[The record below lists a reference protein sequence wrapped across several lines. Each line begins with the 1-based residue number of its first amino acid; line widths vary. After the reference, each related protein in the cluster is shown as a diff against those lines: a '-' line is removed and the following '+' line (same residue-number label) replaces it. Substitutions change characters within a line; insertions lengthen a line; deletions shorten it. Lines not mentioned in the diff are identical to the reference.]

1 MKPISVEMSAFGPYK
16 DSVVIDFSKIGENG
30 IFLITGDT
38 GAGKTTIFDAIVF
51 ALYGSVSGSNRQVT
65 TVRSDFAD
73 ENTQTYVE
81 LVFSHKGKIYKVRRN
96 PQYERP
102 KKSGEGTTT
111 QLADAF
117 IEQDGKVLATG
128 IVNVDNKVKEIL
140 SIDVKQFKQ
149 ISMLAQGEF
158 LKILFAESKERTEIF
173 RKIFDTYIYEDIKN
187 KLNDK
192 QKEAY
197 TKLNNYKTKFLTNT
211 NNIKWNEEPDFIKA
225 LSEKNI
231 HTYIKD
237 ILALLEIEVEKN
249 EEENKEIEKDVKKL
263 DKEQKEKELK
273 IKNSEEI
280 NSNFIKLEELV
291 KTEKELKEEKKE
303 FEEKQKIVD
312 QTVKIQA
319 LVFPKKELL
328 EKVISEIKII
338 KQEDQENEEYLKELN
353 EVESEY
359 KEKDKK
365 VKELKKYA
373 DEYKKI
379 ELDVE
384 KYKEEIENIENV
396 ETKFVAIERDNVNL
410 AILKQREE
418 KILKLKDILKEYE
431 VLNEKNE
438 ETKEEL
444 KKALEVENQIKE
456 REILSKAFDVK
467 NTEYRLAED
476 KYKEEENKFYREQAG
491 VLADKLEEGKPC
503 PVCGSTHHPELAKKS
518 NALSKEELEKLK
530 VDLEIIEKEKNKANE
545 KLTIKSA
552 QIDTL
557 NKDLKYD
564 NSKVTLIDYI
574 NGIKETSE
582 KEEKLI
588 EEKFEEANK
597 LHLNITEQRLK
608 INEFDYDEFK
618 TEFDQKLK
626 NVEENLTKNTTLVDN
641 FKKSMKKEFSA
652 KTEIKE
658 YAKDVK
664 ENFEKINENFSKIE
678 EKICDLY
685 YEIEDIYVD
694 IEDFNFEEFKE
705 KYEEEKQKHS
715 KKLIECNT
723 KKLNFSKQLES
734 KQKENEK
741 AQKDYDEAY
750 KKLGFE
756 TEKEYK
762 DAILDEDEI
771 EEAKEDIENYNKAC
785 IETNTKIKE
794 LREVLKDKEKIYL
807 EKDKEELQ
815 NLTIDLAKKKEQY
828 IYINSKFTMNKQVL
842 ENLSSDAEEV
852 KKQIDLYT
860 ILEEL
865 YRTASG
871 TLSGKKKI
879 EFEQYVQAAYFDM
892 ILVEANKRLVKM
904 TSSRFELV
912 RKENAVKLSDKIGL
926 DLEVID
932 NYTGKRRDVKSLSG
946 GESFKAALSLS
957 LGVSDVIQSY
967 SGGVV
972 VDTLFIDE
980 GFGSLDVESREQAIN
995 TLNMLTDNN
1004 KLIGIISHVTEL
1016 KERIDKKIIIRKT
1029 AEGSKVSFE

>member
-16 DSVVIDFSKIGENG
+16 DSVLIDFSKIGENG

-51 ALYGSVSGSNRQVT
+51 ALYGSVSGSNRQVA

-81 LVFSHKGKIYKVRRN
+81 LIFSHKGKVYKVRRN
-96 PQYERP
+96 PQYERL

-117 IEQDGKVLATG
+117 IEQEGKVLATG
-128 IVNVDNKVKEIL
+128 VVNVDNKVKDIL

-197 TKLNNYKTKFLTNT
+197 TKLNNFKTKFLTNT
-211 NNIKWNEEPDFIKA
+211 NNIKWNEEPDFIDI

-231 HTYIKD
+231 HNYIKD
-237 ILALLEIEVEKN
+237 ILELLEIEVKENEK
-249 EEENKEIEKDVKKL
+249 ENKKIDEEVKKI
-263 DKEQKEKELK
+263 DKKQKEIELK
-273 IKNSEEI
+273 IKSSEEI
-280 NSNFIKLEELV
+280 NSNFIKLDELI
-291 KTEKELKEEKKE
+291 KLENELKEEKKE
-303 FEEKQKIVD
+303 FDSKQKLVN
-312 QTVKIQA
+312 QTIKIQS
-319 LVFPKKELL
+319 LVLPKKELL
-328 EKVISEIKII
+328 EKVTSEIKTLN
-338 KQEDQENEEYLKELN
+338 EENQENEVTLKELN
-353 EVESEY
+353 ETEVEY

-373 DEYKKI
+373 EDYKKI
-379 ELDVE
+379 ELDIE
-384 KYKEEIENIENV
+384 KYQAEKENIV
-396 ETKFVAIERDNVNL
+396 SIETKLIAIERDNVNL
-410 AILKQREE
+410 VVLKQKEE
-418 KILKLKDILKEYE
+418 KLLKLKDTIKEYE
-431 VLNEKNE
+431 TLNEKSKKTN
-438 ETKEEL
+438 EEL
-444 KKALEVENQIKE
+444 KKATEVENQINE
-456 REILSKAFDVK
+456 REILSKIFEEK
-467 NTEYRLAED
+467 NIEYRAAED
-476 KYKEEENKFYREQAG
+476 KYKEEENKFYRGQAG
-491 VLADKLEEGKPC
+491 VLAEKLEEGKPC
-503 PVCGSTHHPELAKKS
+503 PVCGSTHHPEIAQKS

-530 VDLEIIEKEKNKANE
+530 LELQVIEKEKNKANE
-545 KLTIKSA
+545 NLTIKNT

-564 NSKVTLIDYI
+564 SSKISLIEYI
-574 NGIKETSE
+574 KEIKETSE
-582 KEEKLI
+582 KEGELIKEKL
-588 EEKFEEANK
+588 EEANK

-608 INEFDYDEFK
+608 IEEFNYDEFK
-618 TEFDQKLK
+618 SGFDQKLK
-626 NVEENLTKNTTLVDN
+626 SVEENFTKNTTLVEN
-641 FKKSMKKEFSA
+641 FTKNMKKEFSA

-794 LREVLKDKEKIYL
+794 LKEVLKDKEKIDL
-807 EKDKEELQ
+807 EKDREELQ
-815 NLTIDLAKKKEQY
+815 NLTIELAKKKEQY

-912 RKENAVKLSDKIGL
+912 RKENAAKLSDKIGL

-1016 KERIDKKIIIRKT
+1016 KERIDKKIIIKKT